1 MKVKVTNTVEES
13 IREESENH
21 IENILTGESYT
32 LFNERIDSGLCE
44 EAVG

>member
-21 IENILTGESYT
+21 IEIRLTGEFYT
-32 LFNERIDSGLCE
+32 LFNERIDLCE